1 MDHRE
6 KLKTLLHDACMI
18 NAIKEFDSFPPD
30 DEIRKMREFSPVF
43 RERMKEI
50 MMECFHINREAAS
63 RMIDDEN

>member
-18 NAIKEFDSFPPD
+18 NAIKEMDSFQPD
-30 DEIRKMREFSPVF
+30 DEIRKMREFSPAF